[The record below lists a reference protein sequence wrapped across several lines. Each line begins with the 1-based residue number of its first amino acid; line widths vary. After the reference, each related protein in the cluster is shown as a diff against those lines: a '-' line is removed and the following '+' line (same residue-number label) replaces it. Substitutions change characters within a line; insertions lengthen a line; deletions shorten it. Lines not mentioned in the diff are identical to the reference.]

1 MVALTTAS
9 VLALPNPKDRF
20 IIDTDASAHAI
31 GAELIQVQDGRE
43 RVVTYASYT
52 LSPEQRR
59 YCTTRRELLVIV
71 RFTRQFRHY
80 LLGQRFIVRTDLAF
94 EVQRPTR
101 AIGSMDSRA
110 QPI

>member
-1 MVALTTAS
+1 MLLYYNKKYTS
-9 VLALPNPKDRF
+9 FRF
-20 IIDTDASAHAI
+20 DASAHAI
-31 GAELIQVQDGRE
+31 CAELIQVQDGRE

-80 LLGQRFIVRTDLAF
+80 
-94 EVQRPTR
+94 
-101 AIGSMDSRA
+101 SR
-110 QPI
+110 QVCKFNT